1 MLDKASVPY
10 FGILRKW
17 IFSGLLEDPFNEF
30 FISEHRQ
37 FRKENIEQ
45 DLNDRYWEERFT
57 FRDEMV
63 PIFLEK
69 QKFKVMHAGKYL
81 FVIRECGR
89 LDIKNPLEVTC
100 G

>member
-1 MLDKASVPY
+1 
-10 FGILRKW
+10 
-17 IFSGLLEDPFNEF
+17 LEDPFYEF
-30 FISEHRQ
+30 FIGEHRQ
-37 FRKENIEQ
+37 FRRENIEQ